1 MARIPDHYPDSLAF
15 VTDLLEKTGI
25 VVTPG
30 QSFGKQGSRYIRIAL
45 VQDADKIK
53 EAAERIKNLRF
64 FKPSNKKWIII
75 DSSNCLNKKHNIWI
89 KIRVLC
95 FFFFDELNISI

>member
-1 MARIPDHYPDSLAF
+1 MFAWARIPDRYLDSLAF

-53 EAAERIKNLRF
+53 EAASRIQK
-64 FKPSNKKWIII
+64 S
-75 DSSNCLNKKHNIWI
+75 
-89 KIRVLC
+89 KI
-95 FFFFDELNISI
+95 FQEL